1 MEFIFVL
8 LKNNKYI
15 SKYSLI
21 NIQLIEL
28 FISMNSLLIIRNSR
42 DTRNGHEKVSFV
54 EPKRPANQ
62 LFLFGG
68 FAKNNL

>member
-28 FISMNSLLIIRNSR
+28 FISIIRY
-42 DTRNGHEKVSFV
+42 
-54 EPKRPANQ
+54 
-62 LFLFGG
+62 
-68 FAKNNL
+68 